1 MRTLLATL
9 LLMLACASPVHAQ
22 ETLGVGATLPTL
34 TLPTQHDV
42 ATRPAADARQ
52 WLFAADNDAATLV
65 GSLLDSQPAGWLA
78 DTRRVYL
85 ADIHKMPA
93 LIARMVALPR
103 LRDKPYPIL
112 LGREAEDLAMLP
124 RQRGC
129 VSVLDIEQHKI
140 SAMRFACDQGGL
152 AALVR

>member
-9 LLMLACASPVHAQ
+9 LLTCASLAQ
-22 ETLGVGATLPTL
+22 AATLGAGDALPAL
-34 TLPTQHDV
+34 SLRTQHEQP
-42 ATRPAADARQ
+42 ASPAANARQ
-52 WLFAADNDAATLV
+52 WLFAADNDGANLV
-65 GSLLDSQPAGWLA
+65 AVLLDGQPASWLA
-78 DTRRVYL
+78 DTQRVYL

-112 LGREAEDLAMLP
+112 LGREPEDLAMLP

-129 VSVLDIEQHKI
+129 VSVLDIQQQKI
-140 SAMRFACDQGGL
+140 STVRFACDQGGL